1 MKTSSKTAW
10 PTLIAASSIAAA
22 ALTTSVQ
29 ATEAGD
35 WLVRARAININPT
48 DSHSTWVRGQGNPL
62 LTIPGSEVEVDDA
75 WTLDI
80 DITYMFDKHWGT
92 ELLLA
97 VPAKHDI
104 KAQGTL
110 SGLGTIA
117 DTKLLPPGL
126 ILQYHFMPDSQFR
139 PYAGLGV
146 DYAIF
151 FDSNSKSSLDGAIGS
166 TDVDIDN
173 AWGWIAQVGLDY
185 DLTENWFLNADIKYI
200 GLSTTAKLDSPDGRR
215 KTDVNIDP
223 FVFGIGAGYR
233 F

>member
-10 PTLIAASSIAAA
+10 PTLIAASSFAAA

-110 SGLGTIA
+110 GGLGTIA
-117 DTKLLPPGL
+117 DTKLLLAEKCPICP
-126 ILQYHFMPDSQFR
+126 HRRS
-139 PYAGLGV
+139 A
-146 DYAIF
+146 
-151 FDSNSKSSLDGAIGS
+151 SS
-166 TDVDIDN
+166 
-173 AWGWIAQVGLDY
+173 
-185 DLTENWFLNADIKYI
+185 
-200 GLSTTAKLDSPDGRR
+200 P
-215 KTDVNIDP
+215 
-223 FVFGIGAGYR
+223 
-233 F
+233 